1 MDFNPN
7 TQPDTNP
14 NPDSQNEQTTT
25 PDQSTTESSVNS
37 NVYYSGE
44 KSPYIGKDNSVSDN
58 SSYNNYNQNTNDNS
72 SNYNIDNN
80 NSGYG
85 NYNANNNNN
94 GYNNY
99 NSNSNNSSY
108 NNYNS
113 NSNNNSYNN
122 YNSNNNNNNSNSNYN
137 NYNTNSNNYN
147 PNNNGYNNPQG
158 NYPYYDRS
166 AYQRPIAEPGSSFAT
181 ASMILGII
189 SIVLSFTFTVYP
201 AFVMGSIAIVLAL
214 LSKGRRP
221 KLLSKATAGVIC
233 AACGLVINTMIVA
246 VCMVL
251 LFTDPDVKAEVNK
264 TFEKQYG
271 VTFDEMWDEIMEE
284 NGF

>member
-14 NPDSQNEQTTT
+14 NPDSQNEQMTT
-25 PDQSTTESSVNS
+25 PEQSTTESSVDN
-37 NVYYSGE
+37 NVYYSGGN
-44 KSPYIGKDNSVSDN
+44 SPYISKDNSVNDN
-58 SSYNNYNQNTNDNS
+58 GSYDNYNQYT
-72 SNYNIDNN
+72 
-80 NSGYG
+80 
-85 NYNANNNNN
+85 
-94 GYNNY
+94 
-99 NSNSNNSSY
+99 NSNNI
-108 NNYNS
+108 N
-113 NSNNNSYNN
+113 YNN
-122 YNSNNNNNNSNSNYN
+122 YNSNNSNSGYN
-137 NYNTNSNNYN
+137 NYNSSKNNNNYN
-147 PNNNGYNNPQG
+147 NNNPYNNNGYNNHPN

-166 AYQRPIAEPGSSFAT
+166 SYQRPIADPGSSFAT

-189 SIVLSFTFTVYP
+189 SIVTSFTFTVYP

-233 AACGLVINTMIVA
+233 ATCGLVINTVIV
-246 VCMVL
+246 VICTVL

-271 VTFDEMWDEIMEE
+271 VTFDEMWDELMEE

>member
-14 NPDSQNEQTTT
+14 NPDSQNEQTPA
-25 PDQSTTESSVNS
+25 PDQSTTESSVDN

-44 KSPYIGKDNSVSDN
+44 NSPYIGKDNPVSE
-58 SSYNNYNQNTNDNS
+58 
-72 SNYNIDNN
+72 
-80 NSGYG
+80 
-85 NYNANNNNN
+85 N
-94 GYNNY
+94 G
-99 NSNSNNSSY
+99 S
-108 NNYNS
+108 
-113 NSNNNSYNN
+113 
-122 YNSNNNNNNSNSNYN
+122 YN

-147 PNNNGYNNPQG
+147 PNNNNYNPNNG
-158 NYPYYDRS
+158 FNNYPNNNYYDRS
-166 AYQRPIAEPGSSFAT
+166 AYQRPIVEPGSSFAT

-189 SIVLSFTFTVYP
+189 SIVSSFTFTVYP

-233 AACGLVINTMIVA
+233 ATCGLVINTVIV
-246 VCMVL
+246 VICTVL
-251 LFTDPDVKAEVNK
+251 LFTDPDVRAEVNK

-271 VTFDEMWDEIMEE
+271 MTFDEMWDEIMED

>member
-1 MDFNPN
+1 MDFKPN
-7 TQPDTNP
+7 TQPDPNI
-14 NPDSQNEQTTT
+14 NPDSQNEQMTT
-25 PDQSTTESSVNS
+25 PDQSTTESSVDS

-44 KSPYIGKDNSVSDN
+44 NSPYIGKDNSVGDN

-72 SNYNIDNN
+72 SNYNIDN
-80 NSGYG
+80 S
-85 NYNANNNNN
+85 NN

-99 NSNSNNSSY
+99 NTNNNNSSY
-108 NNYNS
+108 NNYNTNNN
-113 NSNNNSYNN
+113 NSGYNNYNTNNSNNSYNN
-122 YNSNNNNNNSNSNYN
+122 YNTNSN
-137 NYNTNSNNYN
+137 NYNPNNNNYN

-166 AYQRPIAEPGSSFAT
+166 AYQRPLAEPGSSFAT

-233 AACGLVINTMIVA
+233 ATCGLVINTVIVA

>member
-7 TQPDTNP
+7 TQPDP
-14 NPDSQNEQTTT
+14 NPDLQNEQTTT

-44 KSPYIGKDNSVSDN
+44 NSPYIGKDNSVNDN
-58 SSYNNYNQNTNDNS
+58 GSYNNYNQNTNDNS
-72 SNYNIDNN
+72 GNYNIDNS
-80 NSGYG
+80 NSGYN
-85 NYNANNNNN
+85 NYNTNNNNS

-99 NSNSNNSSY
+99 NSNNS
-108 NNYNS
+108 
-113 NSNNNSYNN
+113 NNSYNN
-122 YNSNNNNNNSNSNYN
+122 YNPNINNYIPNNSNYN
-137 NYNTNSNNYN
+137 TS
-147 PNNNGYNNPQG
+147 NNGYNNPQG

-166 AYQRPIAEPGSSFAT
+166 AYQRPLAEPGSSFAT
-181 ASMILGII
+181 ASMIMGII
-189 SIVLSFTFTVYP
+189 SIIASFTFTVYP
-201 AFVMGSIAIVLAL
+201 AFVLGSIAIVLAL

-233 AACGLVINTMIVA
+233 ATCGLVINTVIVA

-271 VTFDEMWDEIMEE
+271 VTFDEMWDELMEE

>member
-7 TQPDTNP
+7 TQSDTNTNP
-14 NPDSQNEQTTT
+14 NSQNEQTPM
-25 PDQSTTESSVNS
+25 PDQSTTESSVDS
-37 NVYYSGE
+37 NIYYSGE
-44 KSPYIGKDNSVSDN
+44 NSPYIGKDNSVGDN
-58 SSYNNYNQNTNDNS
+58 SSYNNYNQNTN
-72 SNYNIDNN
+72 NN
-80 NSGYG
+80 NS
-85 NYNANNNNN
+85 N
-94 GYNNY
+94 
-99 NSNSNNSSY
+99 
-108 NNYNS
+108 
-113 NSNNNSYNN
+113 YNN
-122 YNSNNNNNNSNSNYN
+122 YNSNNTNSGYN
-137 NYNTNSNNYN
+137 NYNTNSNNYNPNNNNNNYN

-158 NYPYYDRS
+158 NYPYYDRN

-233 AACGLVINTMIVA
+233 ATCGLVINTVIVA

-251 LFTDPDVKAEVNK
+251 LFTDPDVRAEVNK

-271 VTFDEMWDEIMEE
+271 MTFDEMWDEIMED

>member
-14 NPDSQNEQTTT
+14 NPDSPSEQTTT
-25 PDQSTTESSVNS
+25 PDQSTTESSVDN

-44 KSPYIGKDNSVSDN
+44 NSPYISRDNSVSDN
-58 SSYNNYNQNTNDNS
+58 GSYNNYNQNANDNS
-72 SNYNIDNN
+72 GNYNIDNN
-80 NSGYG
+80 NSGYN
-85 NYNANNNNN
+85 NYNANNNNS
-94 GYNNY
+94 G
-99 NSNSNNSSY
+99 
-108 NNYNS
+108 
-113 NSNNNSYNN
+113 YNN
-122 YNSNNNNNNSNSNYN
+122 YNSNNNNNNYN
-137 NYNTNSNNYN
+137 NNNPYNNNYN

-189 SIVLSFTFTVYP
+189 SIIASFTFTVYP
-201 AFVMGSIAIVLAL
+201 AFVLGSIAIVLAL

-233 AACGLVINTMIVA
+233 ATCGLVINTVIVA

>member
-7 TQPDTNP
+7 TQSDTNTNP
-14 NPDSQNEQTTT
+14 NLQNEQTAT

-44 KSPYIGKDNSVSDN
+44 NSPYIGKDNSVGDDR
-58 SSYNNYNQNTNDNS
+58 SYDHYNQNTNDIS
-72 SNYNIDNN
+72 SNYNTNNN
-80 NSGYG
+80 NS
-85 NYNANNNNN
+85 N
-94 GYNNY
+94 YNNY
-99 NSNSNNSSY
+99 NSNS
-108 NNYNS
+108 S
-113 NSNNNSYNN
+113 NSG
-122 YNSNNNNNNSNSNYN
+122 YN
-137 NYNTNSNNYN
+137 NYNTNNSNNTYNNYNPNSNNYNPNNNNYN

-189 SIVLSFTFTVYP
+189 SIVLSFTFTIYP

-233 AACGLVINTMIVA
+233 ATCGLVINTTIVVA
-246 VCMVL
+246 CMVL
-251 LFTDPDVKAEVNK
+251 LFTDPDVKAQVNE

-271 VTFDEMWDEIMEE
+271 VTFDEMWDEMMEE

>member
-14 NPDSQNEQTTT
+14 NPDLQNEQTTT

-44 KSPYIGKDNSVSDN
+44 NSPYIGKDNSVSDN
-58 SSYNNYNQNTNDNS
+58 GSYNNYNQNTNDNS
-72 SNYNIDNN
+72 GNYNIDNS
-80 NSGYG
+80 NSGYS
-85 NYNANNNNN
+85 NYNANNNNS
-94 GYNNY
+94 GYDNY
-99 NSNSNNSSY
+99 NTNSNNI
-108 NNYNS
+108 N
-113 NSNNNSYNN
+113 YNN
-122 YNSNNNNNNSNSNYN
+122 YNSNNSNNGY
-137 NYNTNSNNYN
+137 NNYN

-233 AACGLVINTMIVA
+233 ATCGLVINTVIVA

-251 LFTDPDVKAEVNK
+251 LFTDPDVRAEVNK

-271 VTFDEMWDEIMEE
+271 MTFDEMWDELMEE

>member
-7 TQPDTNP
+7 TQSDTNTDP
-14 NPDSQNEQTTT
+14 NSQNEQTAM
-25 PDQSTTESSVNS
+25 PDQSTTESSANS
-37 NVYYSGE
+37 NVYHSGE
-44 KSPYIGKDNSVSDN
+44 NSPYIGKDNYVSDN

-72 SNYNIDNN
+72 SNYNIDNS

-85 NYNANNNNN
+85 NYNSNNSNN

-99 NSNSNNSSY
+99 NPNSNN
-108 NNYNS
+108 
-113 NSNNNSYNN
+113 
-122 YNSNNNNNNSNSNYN
+122 NYN
-137 NYNTNSNNYN
+137 NYNPNSNSYNPNNNNYN

-166 AYQRPIAEPGSSFAT
+166 AYQRPTVDPGSSFAT

-221 KLLSKATAGVIC
+221 KLHSKATAGVIC
-233 AACGLVINTMIVA
+233 ATCGLVINTVIVA
-246 VCMVL
+246 LCMVL
-251 LFTDPDVKAEVNK
+251 LFTDPDVRAQVNK

-271 VTFDEMWDEIMEE
+271 MTFDEMWDEIMEDS
-284 NGF
+284 GF

>member
-7 TQPDTNP
+7 TQSDTNTDP
-14 NPDSQNEQTTT
+14 NTQNEQTTK

-37 NVYYSGE
+37 DV
-44 KSPYIGKDNSVSDN
+44 
-58 SSYNNYNQNTNDNS
+58 
-72 SNYNIDNN
+72 
-80 NSGYG
+80 
-85 NYNANNNNN
+85 
-94 GYNNY
+94 
-99 NSNSNNSSY
+99 
-108 NNYNS
+108 
-113 NSNNNSYNN
+113 
-122 YNSNNNNNNSNSNYN
+122 YNSNNGY
-137 NYNTNSNNYN
+137 NNYN

-181 ASMILGII
+181 ASMIMGII
-189 SIVLSFTFTVYP
+189 SIIASFTFTVYP
-201 AFVMGSIAIVLAL
+201 AFVLGSIAIVLAL

-233 AACGLVINTMIVA
+233 ATCGLVINTVIVVA
-246 VCMVL
+246 CMVL
-251 LFTDPDVKAEVNK
+251 LFTDPDVKAQVNK

-271 VTFDEMWDEIMEE
+271 VTFDEMWDEIMED